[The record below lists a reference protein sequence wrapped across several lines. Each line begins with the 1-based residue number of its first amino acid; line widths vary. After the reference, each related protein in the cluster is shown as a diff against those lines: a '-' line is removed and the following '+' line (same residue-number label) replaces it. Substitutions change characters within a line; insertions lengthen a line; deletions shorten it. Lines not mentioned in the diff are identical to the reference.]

1 MRPIHDLDGSPGVVE
16 SDDGAHAVVRLPNGG
31 TVQLPASLFHRDD
44 DGAYHASLRFASL
57 DDAPRRSLAE
67 VEERLDVSSRVR
79 ETGRVVAQTVTE
91 TVDEDVDTSGWR
103 ETVEVRHVPVGRA
116 VDEVAPIRTEGDT
129 TIIPVYEE
137 VLVVR
142 TQLVLRE
149 EVHLTTH
156 REPTQSSERVAL
168 RRQRVEVERLPPEA

>member
-1 MRPIHDLDGSPGVVE
+1 MRPIHDPEGSPGVVE
-16 SDDGAHAVVRLPNGG
+16 SDDGARVVVRLPDGG
-31 TVQLPASLFHRDD
+31 AIHLPESLVRRSD
-44 DGAYHASLRFASL
+44 DGAYVATVGFDSL
-57 DDAPRRSLAE
+57 DAARYTLTE
-67 VEERLDVSSRVR
+67 VEDRLDVSAHVR
-79 ETGRVVAQTVTE
+79 ETGRVVARTVTE
-91 TVDEDVDTSGWR
+91 TADEDVDTSGWR
-103 ETVEVRHVPVGRA
+103 ESIEVRHVPVGKA
-116 VDEVAPIRTEGDT
+116 VDAVAPIRTEGDT

-156 REPTQSSERVAL
+156 RESTQSSERVAL